1 MGSYP
6 TVVDWNNDG
15 KHDLLVGD
23 SYGYV
28 NLYMNT
34 NNNTNSVLDY
44 GTLVQAGGVD
54 LLLDERA
61 TPDVTDWNEDGKKDL
76 LVGDLDG
83 KIYIYINTGTD
94 NAPVFES
101 AETLM
106 VGGSVFDADFG
117 TGVGGRAAPRIYDWD
132 GDLKKDLLVGAVDGY
147 VYYLRNE
154 GTNSEPV
161 FNSSQKLLLED
172 GSALRYIST
181 SSASAPRS
189 RLDIADWNN
198 DGLADMVIGGADGR
212 IMLFLACLEPVMIS
226 DMSPLYYHTLQE
238 AYNSSMD
245 GDTILSQDAI
255 FEETLYID
263 QNKTVIFENGYD
275 CAYTS
280 VIGETTINGTL
291 SITNGK
297 LTINSGKLIIGSS
310 A

>member
-6 TVVDWNNDG
+6 TVVDWDNDG

-23 SYGYV
+23 SSGYV
-28 NLYMNT
+28 NLYVNT
-34 NNNTNSVLDY
+34 NNNTNPVFDNGARIQL
-44 GTLVQAGGVD
+44 GGAD
-54 LLLDERA
+54 LLVGERA

-106 VGGSVFDADFG
+106 VGGSVFDSDFG
-117 TGVGGRAAPRIYDWD
+117 TGIGGRAAPRIYDWD
-132 GDLKKDLLVGAVDGY
+132 DDSKKDLLVGAVDGY

-154 GTNSEPV
+154 GTNAEPV
-161 FNSSQKLLLED
+161 FNSSHKLLLED

-181 SSASAPRS
+181 SSSTAPRS

-198 DGLADMVIGGADGR
+198 DGLADMIIGGADGR
-212 IMLFLACLEPVMIS
+212 VMLFLACMEPVMIT
-226 DMSPLYYHTLQE
+226 DMPPLYYRTFQE
-238 AYNSSMD
+238 AYNASMD

-275 CAYTS
+275 CSYTS
-280 VIGETTINGTL
+280 VIGETIISGDL
-291 SITNGK
+291 SITDGK
-297 LTINSGKLIIGSS
+297 LVINSGTLTIGNS